1 MDRGLKL
8 LAVDDDFI
16 NLKLIHTM
24 LKKNPNISEVL
35 EAKDGLDALN
45 KIKQIDN
52 IDIILLDIKMPI
64 MNGIEFMQNLFSIPE
79 KKNIPIII
87 LTTDETMKHKAFD
100 SGAFDFLVKPI
111 RERELNEKILK
122 IKNLL

>member
-24 LKKNPNISEVL
+24 LKKNPNVSEVI
-35 EAKDGLDALN
+35 EAKDGLDALT

-64 MNGIEFMQNLFSIPE
+64 MNGIEFMENLFSIPD

>member
-64 MNGIEFMQNLFSIPE
+64 MNGIEFMENLFSIPE

>member
-1 MDRGLKL
+1 MDKKLKL

-16 NLKLIHTM
+16 NLKLIHSM
-24 LKKNPNISEVL
+24 LKNNPDIREVV

-45 KIKQIDN
+45 KIKSEDG
-52 IDIILLDIKMPI
+52 IDIILLDIKMPV
-64 MNGIEFMQNLFSIPE
+64 MDGIEFMENISLIPE
-79 KKNIPIII
+79 KRNIPIII

-111 RERELNEKILK
+111 REHELYEKIAK
-122 IKNLL
+122 VKNLL

>member
-8 LAVDDDFI
+8 LAVDDDII

-24 LKKNPNISEVL
+24 LKKNPNILEVI
-35 EAKDGLDALN
+35 EAKDGLDALD
-45 KIKQIDN
+45 KIKKNDD
-52 IDIILLDIKMPI
+52 IDIVLLDIRMPI
-64 MNGIEFMQNLFSIPE
+64 MNGIEFMENLFSMPE

-87 LTTDETMKHKAFD
+87 LTTDETMKHKAYD

-111 RERELNEKILK
+111 REQELNEKILK

>member
-8 LAVDDDFI
+8 LVVDDDFI

-24 LKKNPNISEVL
+24 LKKNPNITEVI

-45 KIKQIDN
+45 KIKQIDD
-52 IDIILLDIKMPI
+52 IDIVLLDIKMPI
-64 MNGIEFMQNLFSIPE
+64 MNGIEFMENLFSIPE
-79 KKNIPIII
+79 KKNIPVII
-87 LTTDETMKHKAFD
+87 LTTDETMKHKAYD

-111 RERELNEKILK
+111 REHELNEKILK

>member
-24 LKKNPNISEVL
+24 LKKNPNISEVI

-64 MNGIEFMQNLFSIPE
+64 MNGIEFMENLFLIPD

>member
-24 LKKNPNISEVL
+24 LKKNPNVAEVI
-35 EAKDGLDALN
+35 EAKDGLDALT

-64 MNGIEFMQNLFSIPE
+64 MNGIEFMENLFLIPE
-79 KKNIPIII
+79 KKNIPVII

-111 RERELNEKILK
+111 REQELNEKILK